1 MKKILS
7 IGMILVLLI
16 SNSLVYADQP
26 APNHSTP
33 AKKGFEE
40 AFLNSKAVQKYKMQL
55 RTDDFK
61 IIEAKM
67 GENSISSYY
76 GLVKEYGL
84 TVTFD
89 DRLKHEIIQ
98 ETSTK
103 KARLGKDI
111 AGASHLLELNTR
123 KSNYRKIEL
132 GAFKAQLDMQLSQ
145 KKAEYA
151 KEVYEARQKML
162 KLGKITDEDLQ
173 MAKNEYDRAMH
184 SMDAYKIEFDHLKS
198 LLDYY
203 LDADVQIKEESLNVT
218 KLEPLEYYL
227 AQVENRFELY
237 MRKKQNEMD
246 ALEIEIYE
254 DKFNALSPVHKDRLT
269 LLKRGVEKRAA
280 EIEIQKNLI
289 SDEIQR
295 GYHALADKKRSLD
308 SFSQKVKNLEQRS
321 ENMKKLYDFGKI
333 SLHDYKSFKLK
344 ELEAQNGYK
353 IMIMDYNNSY
363 RDFMYGISVGPA
375 IAF

>member
-1 MKKILS
+1 M
-7 IGMILVLLI
+7 GMLLVLLI
-16 SNSLVYADQP
+16 SNSLAYADSSVNS
-26 APNHSTP
+26 ASN
-33 AKKGFEE
+33 ALEKGFEE

-67 GENSISSYY
+67 GENSISNYY
-76 GLVKEYGL
+76 GFVKEYGL
-84 TVTFD
+84 HVTFD

-98 ETSTK
+98 ETSSK
-103 KARLGKDI
+103 KARLGKEI
-111 AGASHLLELNTR
+111 AGASHLLELNAK
-123 KSNYRKIEL
+123 KSNYKKLEL
-132 GAFKAQLDMQLSQ
+132 GAFKASLDIQLSQ
-145 KKAEYA
+145 KKVEYA
-151 KEVYEARQKML
+151 KDVFDAKNKMHE
-162 KLGKITDEDLQ
+162 LGKITDEELQ
-173 MAKNEYDRAMH
+173 IAENEYKKAMH
-184 SMDAYKIEFDHLKS
+184 ELDANQIEWEHLKS

-203 LDADVQIKEESLNVT
+203 LDAKVLIKEESLNTT

-246 ALEIEIYE
+246 ELEIAIYE
-254 DKFNALSPVHKDRLT
+254 EKFDALSPVHKDKLT
-269 LLKRGVEKRAA
+269 LLKRGVQKRSA

-289 SDEIQR
+289 GDEIQDA
-295 GYHALADKKRSLD
+295 YHKLINKMRTIE
-308 SFSQKVKNLEQRS
+308 SFSQKVKNLAKRGEH
-321 ENMKKLYDFGKI
+321 MKKLYDLGKI
-333 SLHDYKSFKLK
+333 ALHDYKSFKLK
-344 ELEAQNGYK
+344 ELEAQNAYK